1 MLYASIRQ
9 RKGLKMNRRTAREI
23 TLCLLFNFSFNT
35 EEKPDELLELYLT
48 YFPDAENGIIPEE
61 IRVDNYISKTYFGVT
76 QKLSEIDALIENAS
90 KKWKPERI
98 SRVSRSI
105 LRLAVYEILYI
116 DDIPEKVSINEAV
129 ELAKR
134 FDDENGYTFING
146 ILGNVV
152 SGLSEKA

>member
-1 MLYASIRQ
+1 MRTPFRGKDFQ
-9 RKGLKMNRRTAREI
+9 MNRRTAREI
-23 TLCLLFNFSFNT
+23 TLCLLFNFSFNS
-35 EEKPDELLELYLT
+35 EEKPDELLELYLQ

-61 IRVDNYISKTYFGVT
+61 IRNDKYISKTYFGVT

-90 KKWKPERI
+90 ENWKPERI

-105 LRLAVYEILYI
+105 LRLSVYELLYI

-134 FDDENGYTFING
+134 FDEESSYSFVNG

-152 SGLSEKA
+152 KSIGNK

>member
-1 MLYASIRQ
+1 MPQ
-9 RKGLKMNRRTAREI
+9 KGPRMNRRTAREI

-35 EEKPDELLELYLT
+35 EEKPDELLELYIN

-61 IRVDNYISKTYFGVT
+61 IRNDRYISATYFGVT
-76 QKLSEIDALIENAS
+76 QKLSELDRLIENAAS
-90 KKWKPERI
+90 NWKPERI

-105 LRLAVYEILYI
+105 LRLAVYELLYI
-116 DDIPEKVSINEAV
+116 EEIPTKVSINEAI

-134 FDDENGYTFING
+134 FDDDNGYSFVNG

-152 SGLSEKA
+152 NEISKGE

>member
-1 MLYASIRQ
+1 
-9 RKGLKMNRRTAREI
+9 MNRRTAREI

-134 FDDENGYTFING
+134 FDDENGYSFING

-152 SGLSEKA
+152 SGLSENA

>member
-1 MLYASIRQ
+1 
-9 RKGLKMNRRTAREI
+9 MNRRTAREI

-35 EEKPDELLELYLT
+35 EEKPDELLDLYLQ
-48 YFPDAENGIIPEE
+48 YFPDAENGIIPDE
-61 IRVDNYISKTYFGVT
+61 IRNDNYISKTYFGVT
-76 QKLSEIDALIENAS
+76 QKLSEIDALIEKAS
-90 KKWKPERI
+90 KNWKPERI

-105 LRLAVYEILYI
+105 LRLAVYELLYI

-134 FDDENGYTFING
+134 FDEESSYTFVNG

-152 SGLSEKA
+152 SGINTAADK

>member
-1 MLYASIRQ
+1 
-9 RKGLKMNRRTAREI
+9 MNRRTAREI

-35 EEKPDELLELYLT
+35 EEKPDELLELYIN

-61 IRVDNYISKTYFGVT
+61 IRNDHYISATYFGVT
-76 QKLSEIDALIENAS
+76 QNLPELDRLIENAAS
-90 KKWKPERI
+90 NWKPERI

-105 LRLAVYEILYI
+105 LRLAVYELLYI
-116 DDIPEKVSINEAV
+116 DDIPVKVSINEAI

-134 FDDENGYTFING
+134 FDDDNGYSFVNG

-152 SGLSEKA
+152 KEISKGE